1 MSPGSWHSL
10 PVVELELVPEGD
22 GTAAEA
28 ARRAATRA
36 GLGAVPARFDRGPWW
51 RAGIGESVENR
62 PGAPGPAPYG
72 VAPSPR
78 STRGAT
84 RA

>member
-1 MSPGSWHSL
+1 MSPDSSHSL
-10 PVVELELVPEGD
+10 PVVELELVPD
-22 GTAAEA
+22 GNGAAAEA
-28 ARRAATRA
+28 TRRAATRV
-36 GLGAVPARFDRGPWW
+36 GVGAVPARFDRGHWW
-51 RAGIGESVENR
+51 RDGLAESVGNR
-62 PGAPGPAPYG
+62 PGAPGPAPYD